1 MRTLLTEA
9 EAAEHIGKEERDL
22 RRARMKIDMTFE
34 PPRTIKVSGRIMY
47 DLVDLND
54 WLDHYKPTKPELNP
68 SNPYQR
74 LEHEKRL
81 QKEQDAAQMAGIEV
95 KPTIDFDPES

>member
-9 EAAEHIGKEERDL
+9 EAAEHIGKEEREL
-22 RRARMKIDMTFE
+22 RLARMQINVNFDA
-34 PPRTIKVSGRIMY
+34 PRWLKVSGRVMY

-54 WLDHYKPTKPELNP
+54 WLDRYKPTKNELNP
-68 SNPYQR
+68 ANPYQR

-81 QKEQDAAQMAGIEV
+81 QKEKEAAQMAGIEV
-95 KPTIDFDPES
+95 KPTIDFGQES